1 MALSNKFI
9 EVLITLIKDEIVG
22 TYINKI
28 TMLNDSDFLISKSRN
43 GKEKIF
49 ITLNNRSPFFTLVEE
64 TKTFISRSSSLLIK
78 LKKEIENG
86 KIINIEKIESDRIVK
101 LTINKTTDAYKKV
114 TRYLYVELIPNNT
127 NLIICDEE
135 NNILACYKTTSI
147 DHNGRFISVN
157 AKYIE
162 PTTHIKN
169 DFSQYELEIMQNNDN
184 CKYGLFFDGKSYTVI
199 KAPNSKEITPN
210 SLYVNYF
217 SKMEDK
223 HRMDANK
230 DVVLAI
236 NRNLKSLKKKLL
248 SLNSEL
254 RKAQDMDKY
263 REYGD
268 LLITF
273 QNDILINQKKDYIE
287 IEGIKIKINPLKSVS
302 ENANDYYN
310 TYKKA
315 KRSIAHIK
323 EQIDITTD
331 KVVYFETLHNQLE
344 TSNDLDLK
352 GIEFELIENGYINKK
367 VLKKQTNKSQG
378 MSQPYYLIVNNIK
391 IGFGKNNF
399 QNNYLTFSLAK
410 QNHYFLHVKDKPGS
424 HVIIFDENP
433 SKSVIEDAAK
443 IALINSNMDDGE
455 VQFTQKKNVKKIN
468 SFGKV
473 ILNSYESFYIRNI
486 DDNFKKLVKSIK
498 KI

>member
-9 EVLITLIKDEIVG
+9 EVLTTKIKDEIIGV
-22 TYINKI
+22 YINKI
-28 TMLNDSDFLISKSRN
+28 TMLSDSDFLISKSRN

-49 ITLNNRSPFFTLVEE
+49 ITLNNRLPFLTLVDES
-64 TKTFISRSSSLLIK
+64 KTFVSRSSSLLIK

-86 KIINIEKIESDRIVK
+86 KILNVEKIEADRIIK
-101 LTINKTTDAYKKV
+101 LTISKTTDAYKKV
-114 TRYLYVELIPNNT
+114 TRFLYVELIPNNT

-169 DFSQYELEIMQNNDN
+169 NFSQYELEIMENINNP
-184 CKYGLFFDGKSYTVI
+184 KYGLFFDGKSYTVI
-199 KAPNSKEITPN
+199 EAPNSKEITPN
-210 SLYVNYF
+210 DLYINYF

-223 HRMDANK
+223 HRLDANK

-248 SLNSEL
+248 SLESEL
-254 RKAQDMDKY
+254 KKAQDMNKY
-263 REYGD
+263 REFGD

-273 QNDILINQKKDYIE
+273 QNDITIDPKKDYIE
-287 IEGIKIKINPLKSVS
+287 VEGLKIKINPLKSVS
-302 ENANDYYN
+302 ENANEYYN

-315 KRSIAHIK
+315 KRSIVHIK

-331 KVVYFETLHNQLE
+331 KVAYFETLHNQLE

-367 VLKKQTNKSQG
+367 TLKKQTSKSQG
-378 MSQPYYLIVNNIK
+378 MSQPYYLIVDNVK

-410 QNHYFLHVKDKPGS
+410 PFHYFLHVKDKPGS

-433 SKSVIEDAAK
+433 SKNIIEAAAK
-443 IALINSNMDDGE
+443 VALINSNMDDGE
-455 VQFTQKKNVKKIN
+455 VQFTQKKNVKKLN

-486 DDNFKKLVKSIK
+486 DEDFKKLVKNIK
-498 KI
+498 RI